1 MAETRDLLIEIG
13 TEELPPKALCKL
25 SESLLQ
31 ELSHGLQAAGLI
43 YGDLKGYG
51 APRRLAVW
59 VQALTVS
66 QPEQVLER
74 RGPALAA
81 AFNEEGKPTAA
92 ARGFAGSCG
101 VPVEALESLKNEK
114 GAWLVYRQRQQ
125 GAPTRELLPAILAQA
140 LQALPIPKPM
150 RWSDLPGEFIRP
162 VHWLVLLFGEEVIP
176 ATLLGVQAGRETQGH
191 RFHHPEP
198 LYLTEP
204 AAYATLLETE
214 GKVLADFAVRREAI
228 YTQVVAAAQQ
238 MGGKALIEEAL
249 LDEVTGLVE
258 WPVALAG
265 QFDGDFLKLPA
276 EVLIATMQD
285 HQKYFPVQDEQGH
298 LLPCFITVCNI
309 ESQRP
314 EVVVEG
320 NERVIRPR
328 LTDAAFFYATDR
340 KEYLASRCERLKK
353 ITFQEKLG
361 SVFERT
367 ERLAKLAWHIAKDIG
382 GNGDWAKRAGLL
394 SKCDLVTEMVT
405 EFPELQGSMGRYY
418 ALHDHEP
425 QEVAEALREQYLP
438 RFAGDVLPRTATG
451 QALSLADRL
460 DTLVGLFGIGAPP
473 SGDKDPYGL
482 RRAALGVLRIIIES
496 GLALDLPSLLK
507 RACETYNDRLTEKN
521 TAVQVHAY
529 LLERLRGY
537 YLEAGFRPDEIEAVL
552 AVRPDQPLDFDRRL
566 KAVASFRK
574 LPEAES
580 LSAANKR
587 IRNILRKSGEKL
599 PAQIESDLLQD
610 PAEQTLATQMY
621 SLEREMMPLLERQ
634 DHRATLTALAGLR
647 GAVDQFFDEVMVM
660 VEDPKLR
667 ANRLALLARLQTLF
681 LQVADISRLQA

>member
-13 TEELPPKALCKL
+13 TEELPPKALRKL

-340 KEYLASRCERLKK
+340 KESLASRCERLKK